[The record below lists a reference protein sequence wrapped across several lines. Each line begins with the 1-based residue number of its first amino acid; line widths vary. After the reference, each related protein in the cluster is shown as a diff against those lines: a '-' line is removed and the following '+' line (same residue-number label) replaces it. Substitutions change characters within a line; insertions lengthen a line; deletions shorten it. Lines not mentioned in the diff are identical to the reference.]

1 MFESLENA
9 LISWNRRT
17 SDRQKLQHTYM
28 ALLVVVVVLAGIFSL
43 FSSTRSTLL
52 LYIAIV
58 LLTGLLANFL
68 IWSLLKSSLLDR
80 LPRQPRRR

>member
-17 SDRQKLQHTYM
+17 SDRQKLQHTYV